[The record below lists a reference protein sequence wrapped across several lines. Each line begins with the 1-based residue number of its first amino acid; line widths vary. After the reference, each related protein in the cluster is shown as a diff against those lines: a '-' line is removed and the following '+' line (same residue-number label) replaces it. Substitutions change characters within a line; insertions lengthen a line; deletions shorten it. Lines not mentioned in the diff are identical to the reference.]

1 MGNLRWYDKDRYLSA
16 FMTLLETLDEK
27 VQSEVAIDILAAIPK
42 VISMDCV
49 AFLKIVEENDPRKYN
64 RWYDKNPNIHRVVE
78 AIRQLSPDER
88 EILYENIQ
96 SIMQQFTEIDL
107 TGLKL
112 KEQWKMY

>member
-49 AFLKIVEENDPRKYN
+49 VFLKIVEENDPRKYN
-64 RWYDKNPNIHRVVE
+64 RWYDKNPHIHSVVE
-78 AIRQLSPDER
+78 AIRQLSNSDR
-88 EILYENIQ
+88 EALYVTI
-96 SIMQQFTEIDL
+96 SDIMQTHTELNL
-107 TGLKL
+107 TGLKI
-112 KEQWKMY
+112 KQNEN

>member
-16 FMTLLETLDEK
+16 FMTLLETLDEN
-27 VQSEVAIDILAAIPK
+27 VQSEVALDILAAIPK

-49 AFLKIVEENDPRKYN
+49 AFLRLVEENDPRKYN

-78 AIRQLSPDER
+78 AIRQLSDAEK
-88 EILYENIQ
+88 EKLYENIQ

-107 TGLKL
+107 TGLKI
-112 KEQWKMY
+112 KEQ